1 MTLSRLGRTTAF
13 ALMLTGLV
21 LSGCGGSSKSTA
33 PGIQPQIAN
42 LPDDF
47 SYQVTSVNN
56 FTGTYTY
63 SWQNAGIAAN
73 VNQSTTVSGGTMQ
86 LTITDG
92 AGTQVYSHPLT
103 DNGTFV
109 SADGVAGTW
118 TIRVV
123 YTGASGTVNF
133 RAQKKT

>member
-1 MTLSRLGRTTAF
+1 MFLPRFGRMATL
-13 ALMLTGLV
+13 ALMLTGLA
-21 LSGCGGSSKSTA
+21 LSGCGSTKSTA

-47 SYQVTSVNN
+47 SYQVTSVNH

-63 SWQNAGIAAN
+63 SWPNSGIAAN
-73 VNQSTTVSGGTMQ
+73 VNQSTTVTGGTMQ
-86 LTITDG
+86 LTILDG

-118 TIRVV
+118 TIRMV